1 VSNSKLNL
9 KFVNVYSTAL
19 HVREAAKVKRASVTI
34 QYETHLFNVRL
45 KLTGKPAE
53 SSDDVV
59 ILITTTR

>member
-1 VSNSKLNL
+1 M
-9 KFVNVYSTAL
+9 YSTAL

-34 QYETHLFNVRL
+34 QYETHVFNVRL